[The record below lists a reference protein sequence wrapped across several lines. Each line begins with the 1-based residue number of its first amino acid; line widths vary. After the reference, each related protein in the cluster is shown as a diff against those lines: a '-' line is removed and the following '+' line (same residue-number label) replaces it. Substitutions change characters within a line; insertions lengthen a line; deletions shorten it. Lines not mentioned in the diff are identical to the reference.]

1 MIHGW
6 SAKVSWGVGIKNLT
20 ARIVPDMLGGKM
32 GTKMVPVRAL
42 NAPTSSKCAVFQGEA
57 ISDDGRSPNLVF
69 CVEKAGFRVDVFGRF
84 FVDFCAPNK

>member
-32 GTKMVPVRAL
+32 GRKVVPVRAL
-42 NAPTSSKCAVFQGEA
+42 RVSTISKCTVFRCEAVR
-57 ISDDGRSPNLVF
+57 DDGRAPNSQM
-69 CVEKAGFRVDVFGRF
+69 VEKG
-84 FVDFCAPNK
+84 